1 MDSKLTM
8 GLSMQANKGIYAL
21 FLGSGVSYSAR
32 IKTGWGIIQD
42 ICDHIKTL
50 RSETVE
56 EGESSTDWYNRIYQ
70 TEPRY
75 DDLLEMI
82 APTSAE
88 RQGFLEKYFVPTEKE
103 REDGMKTP
111 TQAHRSIAQLVKKGY
126 IKVILTT
133 NFDQLMEQALEF
145 EGVNYQVVH
154 DESSIA
160 GMKPLLHS
168 DCTVI
173 KINGDYKDNRFRNI
187 SEELSSY
194 SPKLE
199 ELLKDIFDKCGL
211 IISGWSG
218 EWDVAIKD
226 IMKSISSR
234 RYSWYWHSY
243 SDQLTNGAQELV
255 SFRDAKVILNNK
267 GADGFFS
274 ELLNNV
280 EAIENHL
287 TVNTFTVETIIAQA
301 KNLLSKN
308 KIIELHDLM
317 MSETENVMQS
327 IRELQMDKSFNGL
340 EDFKNSIRGLISKSA
355 NLCALLTTICY
366 YNEHSRITEFVIDTL
381 SRLTC
386 MSNIEGTY
394 LEVNERIRRVPVIV
408 ATYSVGIALLK
419 RNSFGEL
426 EKMLTKPLLYDTF
439 YSERDMKYLEY
450 ANPRVLHRYLKEAGD
465 RNSVPMS
472 EMIFEQLGD
481 IFSGILPTDREYMEC
496 FELFELIFCLKSS
509 QYRLGKSNGRFV
521 YHHYQPYFK
530 KFLMNGAQEKENWGV
545 LELFNHDP
553 LIFKGALKSIH
564 EQNGGVLC
572 DFDLAQHYQVD

>member
-8 GLSMQANKGIYAL
+8 ALSMQANKGVYAL

-42 ICDHIKTL
+42 ICEQIRTL
-50 RSETVE
+50 QPETVE

-75 DDLLEMI
+75 DDLLEII
-82 APTSAE
+82 APTTAE
-88 RQGFLEKYFVPTEKE
+88 RQGFLEKYFVPTEQE

-133 NFDQLMEQALEF
+133 NFDQLMEQALGV

-160 GMKPLLHS
+160 GMKPLFHS

-199 ELLKDIFDKCGL
+199 ELLKDIFDKFGL

-218 EWDVAIKD
+218 EWDVAIKN

-243 SDQLTNGAQELV
+243 SDQLANGAQELV
-255 SFRDAKVILNNK
+255 SFRDAQVILNNK

-274 ELLNNV
+274 QLLNNV

-301 KNLLSKN
+301 KNLLGKN

-317 MSETENVMQS
+317 MSETENVMQG
-327 IRELQMDKSFNGL
+327 IRELQMDKQFNGL
-340 EDFKNSIRGLISKSA
+340 EDLKSSIRGLISKSA
-355 NLCALLTTICY
+355 NFCALLTTICY

-386 MSNIEGTY
+386 MPNIQGSY
-394 LEVNERIRRVPVIV
+394 FEVNERIRRVPLIV
-408 ATYSVGIALLK
+408 ATYSVGIALVK
-419 RNSFGEL
+419 RNSFSEL
-426 EKMLTKPLLYDTF
+426 EKMLTKPLLYDKY
-439 YSERDMKYLEY
+439 YSERNMKYLEY
-450 ANPRVLHRYLKEAGD
+450 VNPIVIHRYLKDGGD
-465 RNSVPMS
+465 SNYVPMS
-472 EMIFEQLGD
+472 EIIFEQLGD
-481 IFSGILPTDREYMEC
+481 IFSGILPTDREYTEC

-509 QYRLGKSNGRFV
+509 QYQFGRNYGRFI
-521 YHHYQPYFK
+521 YHHNEPHFK
-530 KFLMNGAQEKENWGV
+530 NFLMDGAKEKKNWAV
-545 LELFNHDP
+545 LELFNYDP
-553 LIFKGALKSIH
+553 SMFRTALESIQEQKSA
-564 EQNGGVLC
+564 QWW
-572 DFDLAQHYQVD
+572 DFNLVQHYQVD